1 MRRFTKTLGLG
12 LALATATAACRS
24 VTDVSSQ
31 LFITL
36 STDRTAIGASD
47 SVRVTVTVANRGSH
61 VVETWD
67 PRSYECVSAFRVT
80 GPAGAFVPL
89 PGRFCLAVAYAARHL
104 APGQSVTI
112 QDSWRGDVEGTDGKV
127 KLAPPGQ
134 YRIAARVFA
143 EGNELGSAPVD
154 IQLTR

>member
-1 MRRFTKTLGLG
+1 MRRFTKG
-12 LALATATAACRS
+12 LAIGLASMMAIAGCRS
-24 VTDVSSQ
+24 VTDPSSE
-31 LFITL
+31 LFIVL
-36 STDRTAIGASD
+36 STDRGVIDATD
-47 SVRVTVTVANRGSH
+47 SVRITVTIANRGSH

-80 GPAGAFVPL
+80 DQAGAFVPL
-89 PGRFCLAVAYAARHL
+89 PGRFCLAIAYAAKHL

-112 QDSWRGDVEGTDGKV
+112 QDRWRGDLEGSDGKV

-143 EGNELGSAPVD
+143 EDHELGSAPVD